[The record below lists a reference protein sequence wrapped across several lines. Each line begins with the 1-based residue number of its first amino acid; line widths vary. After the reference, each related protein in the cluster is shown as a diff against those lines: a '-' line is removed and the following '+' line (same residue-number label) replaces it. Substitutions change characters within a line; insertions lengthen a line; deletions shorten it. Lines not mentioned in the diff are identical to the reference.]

1 MYGCRVVY
9 YTLCSFALSY
19 LLYNRCCDKPILILM
34 LLVMAILH
42 VWYSDCTDLPVLV
55 SKPRPRALGDST
67 SQATHTRQ
75 PSSAEGMLIRLSISL
90 QCFCILYLSPK
101 TCFCEQ
107 TLELC
112 RLYELENVSTNIMKV
127 NVVCNTLRTF
137 FILKH
142 LFMTVLGF
150 EHGLASM

>member
-9 YTLCSFALSY
+9 CRALSSFAVSY
-19 LLYNRCCDKPILILM
+19 HLYNRCCVLMIYDKLILILI
-34 LLVMAILH
+34 LLVTAIMH

-127 NVVCNTLRTF
+127 NVVCNTRRTF
-137 FILKH
+137 FLI
-142 LFMTVLGF
+142 F
-150 EHGLASM
+150 